1 MEEMKKAR
9 VFIKVDE
16 KSRIIRIEGEYSL
29 PSDISDY
36 ILIDEG
42 YGDRFNLA
50 QTHYLDKGLLTN
62 DGFYQYKFVNG
73 TVMER
78 SQQEIEADRQ
88 AAPIVP
94 TQMEQLESQVFYTA
108 VMTNTLLEE

>member
-1 MEEMKKAR
+1 MEENMSR
-9 VFIKVDE
+9 VYIKTD
-16 KSRIIRIEGEYSL
+16 SANRIIRIEGEYSL
-29 PSDISDY
+29 PLDLSGWIQ
-36 ILIDEG
+36 IDEG
-42 YGDRFNLA
+42 NGDKYNLA
-50 QTHYLDKGLLTN
+50 QTHYLAKGLMTA
-62 DGFYQYKFVNG
+62 DGIYQYKYVNNS
-73 TVMER
+73 VMER